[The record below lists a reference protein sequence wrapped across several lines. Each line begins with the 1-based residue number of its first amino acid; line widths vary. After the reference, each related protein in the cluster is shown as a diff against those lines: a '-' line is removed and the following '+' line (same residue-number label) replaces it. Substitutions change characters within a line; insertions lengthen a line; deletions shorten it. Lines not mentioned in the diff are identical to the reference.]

1 MMKSSSTLAFLM
13 ACLGLMV
20 SSAFAVNYVEVI
32 GVRVD
37 DQAAGFSGFRG
48 SVFVNLEDETGV
60 TGVSVTA
67 PGGMTALFDDS
78 DGAGTSW
85 YDETDYATLADLV
98 NATSGVWTIDISGSS
113 ASSSAFTLISGGL
126 VDADFFPIPTGL
138 TPAHGAT
145 GVPVNTS
152 FSWTDPT
159 GPITPDVVDVYVGSE
174 SGNYQDNN
182 SLMGDL
188 AIDATM
194 WTPMMDID
202 AGPNEWAVGYFEI
215 VDPQAVTDLSV
226 ESGSITWGNSPFA
239 PVNWPDGRPLVALGA
254 ETVAAFD
261 AVPEPAALSLLGLGA
276 FALVSRRRR

>member
-1 MMKSSSTLAFLM
+1 MKSSRIVACVT
-13 ACLGLMV
+13 ACLALMV
-20 SSAFAVNYVEVI
+20 SSAFAVNYVEVV

-60 TGVSVTA
+60 TGVSITS
-67 PGGMTALFDDS
+67 PGGMIALSDDS

-85 YDETDYATLADLV
+85 YNEADYATLADLI
-98 NATSGVWTIDISGSS
+98 NATNGLWTIDISGSS
-113 ASSSAFTLISGGL
+113 ASSSSFTLSSGGL
-126 VDADFFPIPTGL
+126 VDADFFPTPTGL

-145 GVPVNTS
+145 DVPVSTS

-159 GPITPDVVDVYVGSE
+159 GPITPDVVDVYVESN
-174 SGNYQDNN
+174 SGNYQGNN

-215 VDPQAVTDLSV
+215 ADPQAVTDLSV
-226 ESGSITWGNSPFA
+226 ESGSIAWGNSPFA
-239 PVNWPDGRPLVALGA
+239 PVNWPAGRPLVALGA
-254 ETVAAFD
+254 ETIVAFD
-261 AVPEPAALSLLGLGA
+261 AVPEPTALNLLGLGT
-276 FALVSRRRR
+276 FALLSRRRR